1 MTGTNKR
8 YMALEKCANTGPVL
22 VLEHLNVEDGKNFK
36 TNDKSADAHVYDS
49 VEDAINDETVLLR
62 KVKTKSFLRGLTSIM
77 GRKSKSV
84 HDLNE
89 NNVKVDVHSTAR
101 TPSSTKSLFDNKRI
115 KILVE
120 TNQECHKTSKT
131 LDNLK
136 SSSESYS
143 SVSMETDL
151 EKESSFTSSTWV
163 NFDEEQIDPFSPSMK
178 IHKRHDSNGTKS
190 TTQSFDE
197 TILNMIASCLDNAES
212 IANCNLVNMTECYS
226 EDSLTKS
233 YHSKDVDDEDENEND
248 DDSDN
253 TGSLNS
259 F

>member
-36 TNDKSADAHVYDS
+36 TNDKSAGAHVYDS
-49 VEDAINDETVLLR
+49 VEDAINDETVLLH
-62 KVKTKSFLRGLTSIM
+62 KVKTKSFLRGLKSIM

-89 NNVKVDVHSTAR
+89 NNVKGGVHSTAR
-101 TPSSTKSLFDNKRI
+101 SPSSTKSLFDNKRI

-151 EKESSFTSSTWV
+151 DKESSFTSSTWV
-163 NFDEEQIDPFSPSMK
+163 NFDDEQIDPFSPSMK

-190 TTQSFDE
+190 TTPSFDG
-197 TILNMIASCLDNAES
+197 TILNMIASCLDNAEY
-212 IANCNLVNMTECYS
+212 ITNCNLINMTKCNS

-233 YHSKDVDDEDENEND
+233 YHSNDVDDEDEND

-253 TGSLNS
+253 TDSLNS